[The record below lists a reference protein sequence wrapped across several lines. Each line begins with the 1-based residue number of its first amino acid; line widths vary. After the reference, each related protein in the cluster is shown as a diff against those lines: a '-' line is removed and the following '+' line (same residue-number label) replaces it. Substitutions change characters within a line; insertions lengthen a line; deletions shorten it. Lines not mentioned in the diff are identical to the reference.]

1 MIVKILNKI
10 NTAVTIATTIYAVGK
25 FMYSTFK
32 KYEKKHGNKRRE
44 GEDTQQERI

>member
-32 KYEKKHGNKRRE
+32 KYEEKHDNNRRKME
-44 GEDTQQERI
+44 NTQQERV